1 MKISVVVP
9 AFNEEKLLGK
19 SLAAIRSAC
28 SAFTERGWH
37 WEIVVC
43 DNNSTDR
50 TSEIAREA
58 GAIVIFEP
66 INQISRARNRGASAA
81 TGDWLIFVDADSF
94 PAAPLFSATAKRIE
108 NGNCAGGGCLVTLDE
123 NILSLR
129 FAVGLW
135 NTISRLKKWAAG
147 SYVFARAD
155 LFRELCGFS
164 DELFASEE
172 IDLSNRLKCL
182 AKTRGLHFKIITE
195 ERLVTSARKVH
206 LYGHRAHLRFLFKAM
221 WSPRRTIMSREKC
234 VLWYDGRR

>member
-9 AFNEEKLLGK
+9 AFNEEKLLGR
-19 SLAAIRSAC
+19 SLAAIRS
-28 SAFTERGWH
+28 SATAFSERGWD

-50 TSEIAREA
+50 TADIAREA
-58 GAIVIFEP
+58 GALVIFEP

-94 PAAPLFSATAKRIE
+94 PSAALFSATADRISS
-108 NGNCAGGGCLVTLDE
+108 GNCAGGGCLVTLDE
-123 NILSLR
+123 QILSLKI
-129 FAVGLW
+129 FVGLW
-135 NTISRLKKWAAG
+135 NTVSRLKKWAAG

-164 DELFASEE
+164 HELFASEE
-172 IDLSNRLKCL
+172 IDLSNRLKRL
-182 AKTRGLHFKIITE
+182 AKSRHLRVQIITE
-195 ERLVTSARKVH
+195 QRLVTSARKVH
-206 LYGHRAHLRFLFKAM
+206 LYGHRAHLRFLWKAI